1 MIIEETDLRVAII
14 KERVRSIVH
23 QYIYYKNKGDN
34 PLLRELTKKIKG
46 WIIAGDKYKD
56 WGNNIIIEFDQQ
68 GYFRIDINIYEG
80 IDKGIDVIF
89 SNEFKTLSYRL
100 NNAIPLDEMSDNPLR
115 NITNINDLE
124 HIFYS
129 PSRLVFIHNDKNL
142 ETFCFPEVKFT
153 KNYIKNKDTR
163 YDDGIINI
171 LASIPKDEDI
181 LIMTNNTDLGYY
193 ENLNLNIRKGN

>member
-1 MIIEETDLRVAII
+1 MITEETDLRVAII

-46 WIIAGDKYKD
+46 WIIIGDKYRD

-68 GYFRIDINIYEG
+68 GYFKIDINIYQG

-100 NNAIPLDEMSDNPLR
+100 NNGIPLNEISDNPLR
-115 NITNINDLE
+115 NITNPDNLE

-163 YDDGIINI
+163 YDDDIINI
-171 LASIPKDEDI
+171 LELLPRDEDL
-181 LIMTNNTDLGYY
+181 LIITNNINLGYY
-193 ENLNLNIRKGN
+193 KNSKLNIVKGI